1 MIDSHVHIIS
11 SDPERYPLMSAFGD
25 DAGHAQVES
34 FSAEDLLGAQRDCSV
49 EAAVLVQSFAAYA
62 YDNRY
67 AADMA
72 EAHPDR
78 FVFVAGVDPESPELR
93 DQARHW
99 VEERGARGLRALA
112 FSQDLDPES
121 FRPLWQLAADLQTT
135 LCVLAPIANL
145 ERLTPLM
152 RDFPS
157 LPVVLDHCG
166 LQSLDSAKPDLG
178 CPSLCALSEL
188 PALHLKISS
197 RVFDASR
204 GSAREAMAR
213 LEERFGADR
222 LLWGSDYPASPAPSY
237 ARAIAVAREILADFG
252 AAECDRIL
260 AHTSRRL
267 FRIAE
272 SNHQGDHSNG
282 S

>member
-11 SDPERYPLMSAFGD
+11 SDPERYPLKSAFGD
-25 DAGHAQVES
+25 DAGHAHVES
-34 FSAEDLLGAQRDCSV
+34 FSAEDLLGAQRDCPV
-49 EAAVLVQSFAAYA
+49 DAAVLVQSFAAYA

-78 FVFVAGVDPESPELR
+78 FVFVAGVDPEAQELR

-178 CPSLCALSEL
+178 CPTLCALSEL
-188 PALHLKISS
+188 P
-197 RVFDASR
+197 DATAGAATR
-204 GSAREAMAR
+204 AAVVAVEGSG
-213 LEERFGADR
+213 LV
-222 LLWGSDYPASPAPSY
+222 APGKPVV
-237 ARAIAVAREILADFG
+237 ARARGHALVPG
-252 AAECDRIL
+252 CPGSCL
-260 AHTSRRL
+260 AHRPS
-267 FRIAE
+267 
-272 SNHQGDHSNG
+272 H
-282 S
+282 